1 MKSVLDE
8 VLDAMYG
15 PRMRV
20 LMHSSRVEA
29 NRDLFEKEFPR
40 HELIGS
46 SEIPVDMVYL
56 MPVENVDG

>member
-1 MKSVLDE
+1 MKSPLDE

-29 NRDLFEKEFPR
+29 CRVQFEKEFPR

-46 SEIPVDMVYL
+46 SEVPADMVYL
-56 MPVENVDG
+56 MPLEDLDG